1 MLETEETAASEVPV
15 ETKCCRRCGG
25 VYDIAAFRRRR
36 RDSEKRVAVCKFC
49 RRVIDQ
55 ARYKKGRD
63 GAEQQAALQAL
74 TYLESNRSLTRRLA
88 FLDSAIDK
96 FGGPVE
102 FADALHEVYESTNDR
117 RIKFKCLKA
126 ILDVAVAPKK
136 QTSF

>member
-1 MLETEETAASEVPV
+1 MLEIEEAGASEVPI

-25 VYDIAAFRRRR
+25 VYDIAAFRRRH

-49 RRVIDQ
+49 RRIIDQ

-88 FLDSAIDK
+88 FLDSMIDK
-96 FGGPVE
+96 FGGPIE
-102 FADALHEVYESTNDR
+102 FANAIHDVYENTNDR

-126 ILDVAVAPKK
+126 ILNVALAPKN
-136 QTSF
+136 QPSL